1 MKILVANYNKKN
13 KKYLENISIVN
24 DEKKAKLSIKKQLMQ
39 QIIEE
44 PQSIKAFKDLEIH
57 KIGILKDNFEIENT
71 KHEIFCNYEK
81 VLEEIIETI
90 TKEIKE
96 WKT

>member
-1 MKILVANYNKKN
+1 MKILVANYNRKN
-13 KKYLENISIVN
+13 KKYIDNISIVS
-24 DEKKAKLSIKKQLMQ
+24 DEQKAKLSIKKQLMQ

-90 TKEIKE
+90 TKETKK

>member
-13 KKYLENISIVN
+13 KKYIDNISIVS
-24 DEKKAKLSIKKQLMQ
+24 DEQKAKLSIKKQLMQ
-39 QIIEE
+39 QILEE

-90 TKEIKE
+90 TKETKK

>member
-13 KKYLENISIVN
+13 KKYIDNISIVS
-24 DEKKAKLSIKKQLMQ
+24 DEEKAKLSIKKQIMQ
-39 QIIEE
+39 QILEAPE
-44 PQSIKAFKDLEIH
+44 SIKAFKDLEIH

-90 TKEIKE
+90 TKEIK
-96 WKT
+96 K

>member
-13 KKYLENISIVN
+13 KKYLESISIVN
-24 DEKKAKLSIKKQLMQ
+24 DEKKAKLSIKKQLVQ
-39 QIIEE
+39 QILEE

-71 KHEIFCNYEK
+71 KHEVFCNYEK

>member
-1 MKILVANYNKKN
+1 MKILVANYNRKN
-13 KKYLENISIVN
+13 KKYLENIAIIN

-39 QIIEE
+39 QILEE

-71 KHEIFCNYEK
+71 EHKIFCNYEK

-96 WKT
+96 

>member
-96 WKT
+96 LKT

>member
-13 KKYLENISIVN
+13 KKYLESISIVN

-39 QIIEE
+39 QILEE

-71 KHEIFCNYEK
+71 KHEVFCNYEK

-96 WKT
+96 

>member
-13 KKYLENISIVN
+13 KKYLESISIVN

-39 QIIEE
+39 QILEE

-71 KHEIFCNYEK
+71 EHEIFCNYEK

-90 TKEIKE
+90 TKEIK
-96 WKT
+96 K

>member
-13 KKYLENISIVN
+13 KKYIDNISIVS
-24 DEKKAKLSIKKQLMQ
+24 DEQKAKLSIKKQLMQ
-39 QIIEE
+39 QILEE

-57 KIGILKDNFEIENT
+57 KIGILKENFEIENT

-90 TKEIKE
+90 TKEIKK

>member
-13 KKYLENISIVN
+13 KKYLESISIVN

-39 QIIEE
+39 QILEE

-71 KHEIFCNYEK
+71 KHEVFCNYEK

-90 TKEIKE
+90 TKEIKK